1 MASHPREGNQAVGRA
16 WLLPRMQPPV
26 GFGVVCI
33 RGWQAGGAVPS
44 RLEASQGP
52 GGVPSRSMKAKVW
65 LPTFQGSQ
73 VILALTNLK
82 FLKY

>member
-1 MASHPREGNQAVGRA
+1 MASHPREGKQAVGRA
-16 WLLPRMQPPV
+16 WLLV